1 LELKENNRMTDALVM
16 IHVRFAPNGEV
27 TEIGERPAGTSAQD
41 WFNRLS
47 QHHGNGYQ
55 PLSGGRALFRISR
68 DEVDSL
74 KSKSINNEA

>member
-1 LELKENNRMTDALVM
+1 MTDALVM

-27 TEIGERPAGTSAQD
+27 TEIGERPAGTTAQG

-47 QHHGNGYQ
+47 QHLGNGYQ

-74 KSKSINNEA
+74 KTQPVANEA